1 MTLADVMPTWKSMM
15 LGQNQNGMFAFTM
28 GEKKELERL
37 KRYKRKISTCC
48 ANEWW
53 MRGPGE
59 KTTLSACELSP
70 LLTDIPGPLPQIPYT
85 LTRRAHC
92 SAGGKARDARHMQH
106 SALHSSVRT
115 TKHPGGERGWWRAHK
130 RESTAHRRKGI
141 LCVGDSHADH
151 GGLHAVAA
159 ADRPCNGQVR

>member
-1 MTLADVMPTWKSMM
+1 MLATHTQITAGSTRSPPLIGHVTARYD
-15 LGQNQNGMFAFTM
+15 
-28 GEKKELERL
+28 EKYYNRCYRNLL
-37 KRYKRKISTCC
+37 PVI
-48 ANEWW
+48 
-53 MRGPGE
+53 
-59 KTTLSACELSP
+59 
-70 LLTDIPGPLPQIPYT
+70 LTDIPRPLPQIPYT
-85 LTRRAHC
+85 LTQRAHC
-92 SAGGKARDARHMQH
+92 SAGEKRETRHMQH

-141 LCVGDSHADH
+141 PCVGDSHADH